1 MNSLKHE
8 AVLFGCWLV
17 LMLATMATVY
27 WGTHSSTLVLQV
39 VVVLLIAVFKSSVI
53 IDGFMEL
60 WHAEGKWRLIMYG
73 WPVLMSLV
81 IGVTLLTK

>member
-27 WGTHSSTLVLQV
+27 WSTHAATLTLQV
-39 VVVLLIAVFKSSVI
+39 VTILLIALFKSGVI

-60 WHAEGKWRLIMYG
+60 WHAESKWRLIMYG
-73 WPVLMSLV
+73 WPVLMALV